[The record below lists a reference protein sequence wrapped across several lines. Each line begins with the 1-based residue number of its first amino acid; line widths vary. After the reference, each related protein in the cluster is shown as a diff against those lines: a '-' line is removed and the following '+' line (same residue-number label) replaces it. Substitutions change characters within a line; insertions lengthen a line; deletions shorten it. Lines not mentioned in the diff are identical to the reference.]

1 MLTKGFWL
9 YFGHSTEFG
18 SFPSQKLHHLLDL
31 WMLTQGYPLSIQL
44 HQ

>member
-9 YFGHSTEFG
+9 YFGHSAEFG